1 MGNPYYA
8 PQGASVN
15 NAAGYAPQGAGY
27 APQGATYAPATYATN
42 GARTGL

>member
-8 PQGASVN
+8 PQGVPVN